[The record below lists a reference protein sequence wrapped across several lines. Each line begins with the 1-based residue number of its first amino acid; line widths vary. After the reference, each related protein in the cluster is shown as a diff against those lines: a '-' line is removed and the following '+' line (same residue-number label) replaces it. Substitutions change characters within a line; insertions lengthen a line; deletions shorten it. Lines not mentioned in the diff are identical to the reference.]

1 MFSNLFGSQIE
12 PLVIQLA
19 YYFLLFI
26 LYSFGGW
33 IVECIW
39 TYFMKRKLENR
50 GFLFGPICPIYG
62 VGSLI
67 CVLLVGPLRLSWPL
81 EFLLMIVLC
90 DIIEYITSVVLERI
104 YHVRWWDYTTASV
117 LHLNG
122 RISLETSIG
131 FGVGG
136 IFILHLIQPFFSRLL
151 APLNHLSLLAISGLL
166 LIIFVAD
173 ILLSLIAISNIKG
186 VFKGGTVDL
195 TAEIKRF
202 SINYYKKA
210 SRLSRRLAH
219 TAMHHVGNAQKEAK
233 KRVSQTFK
241 SKTTKK

>member
-19 YYFLLFI
+19 YYFLLFV

-67 CVLLVGPLRLSWPL
+67 CVLLIGPLHLSWPL
-81 EFLLMIVLC
+81 EFLLMVVLC
-90 DIIEYITSVVLERI
+90 DIIEYITSVVLEKI
-104 YHVRWWDYTTASV
+104 YNVRWWDYTTASV

-136 IFILHLIQPFFSRLL
+136 IFILHLIQPFFSNL
-151 APLNHLSLLAISGLL
+151 LSLLNLPALL
-166 LIIFVAD
+166 VTSSILFIIFVAD
-173 ILLSLIAISNIKG
+173 ILLSMIAISNIKG

-202 SINYYKKA
+202 SIDYYKKA
-210 SRLSRRLAH
+210 SRLSRRIAH
-219 TAMHHVGNAQKEAK
+219 TAIHHVGNAQKEAK

-241 SKTTKK
+241 SKTAKK

>member
-67 CVLLVGPLRLSWPL
+67 CVLLVGPLHLSWPL
-81 EFLLMIVLC
+81 EFLLMVVLC
-90 DIIEYITSVVLERI
+90 DVIEYITSVVLEKI
-104 YHVRWWDYTTASV
+104 YNVRWWDYTTASV

-136 IFILHLIQPFFSRLL
+136 IFILHLIQPFFSNL
-151 APLNHLSLLAISGLL
+151 LSLLNLPTL
-166 LIIFVAD
+166 LITSGILFIVFVAD
-173 ILLSLIAISNIKG
+173 ILLSMIAISNIKG

-202 SINYYKKA
+202 SIDYYKKA
-210 SRLSRRLAH
+210 SRLSRRIAH
-219 TAMHHVGNAQKEAK
+219 TAIHHVGNAQKEAK

>member
-12 PLVIQLA
+12 PLAIQLA

-173 ILLSLIAISNIKG
+173 VLLSLIAISNIKG

>member
-1 MFSNLFGSQIE
+1 MFFNLPGSQIE
-12 PLVIQLA
+12 PIVLQFA
-19 YYFLLFI
+19 YYFLLFV

-33 IVECIW
+33 IVEYIW

-62 VGSLI
+62 VGSLVCI
-67 CVLLVGPLRLSWPL
+67 LLIGPLRLSWPL
-81 EFLLMIVLC
+81 EFLLVIVIC
-90 DIIEYITSVVLERI
+90 DLIEYITSVVLEKI
-104 YHVRWWDYTTASV
+104 YNVRWWDYTAASV

-122 RISLETSIG
+122 RVSLETSIG

-136 IFILHLIQPFFSRLL
+136 IFILHFIQPFFSRLL
-151 APLNHLSLLAISGLL
+151 APLGPLSLLAISGLL

-186 VFKGGTVDL
+186 AFKGGTVDL
-195 TAEIKRF
+195 TAEIKRL

-210 SRLSRRLAH
+210 SRLSRRLVH

-233 KRVSQTFK
+233 RRVATTFR
-241 SKTTKK
+241 SKASKK